1 MGAME
6 PMHYFGR
13 MDSAGFVV
21 DRLPRAALYAA
32 IDLGTHNCRMLVAR
46 PDRTQVFRVI
56 RSFSR
61 AVRLGEGLAASGTL
75 AEAAIE
81 RAIGALKTCADSL
94 QKAKPRRIRSIA
106 TEPCRRAGNAAAF
119 VHRVASETGL
129 ALESVTAADEA
140 GLTLAGCRP
149 LLDPRFPRV
158 LLFDIGGGS
167 TEVSWIEQRR
177 GMPARMLGFRSLPYG
192 VVSFA
197 EEYGGDRM
205 SQHGYRAIVAS
216 VDALLAPLEAQHG
229 ISREIA
235 AGRVQMIG
243 TSGTVTTLGAA
254 YLQLKRYERTRVDGL
269 VIGFDDIAAISAALS
284 VTDWAARA
292 ANPCIGPDRA
302 DLVVAGCA
310 ILEAVCR
317 RWPVGR
323 LRIADRGIREGLL
336 MEMMAADRAVPTQ
349 TP

>member
-1 MGAME
+1 MQ
-6 PMHYFGR
+6 H
-13 MDSAGFVV
+13 
-21 DRLPRAALYAA
+21 LPRMRAAEGFASGHRRRPEVYAA

-46 PDRTQVFRVI
+46 PDRSQVFRVI

-75 AEAAIE
+75 GEAAIE
-81 RAIGALKTCADSL
+81 RAISALKTCADSL
-94 QKAKPRRIRSIA
+94 QRSNPRRIRSIA

-119 VHRVASETGL
+119 VRRVATETGL

-177 GMPARMLGFRSLPYG
+177 GMLPRMVGFRSLPYG

-197 EEYGGDRM
+197 ERYGGDRM
-205 SQHGYRAIVAS
+205 SRHAYAAIVAS
-216 VDALLAPLEAQHG
+216 VEALLAPLESQYG
-229 ISREIA
+229 ISREVA

-269 VIGFDDIAAISAALS
+269 EISFDDIASVSAALS
-284 VTDWAARA
+284 ATDWAARA

-336 MEMMAADRAVPTQ
+336 MEMMAADRAVSMQ
-349 TP
+349 TS

>member
-1 MGAME
+1 MQHLGQ
-6 PMHYFGR
+6 
-13 MDSAGFVV
+13 V
-21 DRLPRAALYAA
+21 RAAESFAARQRRRAGVYAA
-32 IDLGTHNCRMLVAR
+32 IDLGTHNCRMLVAK
-46 PDRTQVFRVI
+46 PDPAQGFRVL
-56 RSFSR
+56 RAFSR

-81 RAIGALKTCADSL
+81 RAIAALKTCAESL
-94 QKAKPRRIRSIA
+94 KHAETRRIRSIA

-119 VHRVASETGL
+119 VRRVVIETGL
-129 ALESVTAADEA
+129 VLESVSPADEA

-149 LLDPRFPRV
+149 LLDPRFPRL

-167 TEVSWIEQRR
+167 TEVSWVEQRA
-177 GMPARMLGFRSLPYG
+177 GMPPRMLGLRSLPFG
-192 VVSFA
+192 VVSMA
-197 EEYGGDRM
+197 ERYGGDRM
-205 SQHGYRAIVAS
+205 SRQAYGAIMAS
-216 VDALLAPLEAQHG
+216 VDALLAPLDARHEIA
-229 ISREIA
+229 REVA

-254 YLQLKRYERTRVDGL
+254 YLRLRRYERMRVDGL
-269 VIGFDDIAAISAALS
+269 ELGFGDIAAVTAALAK
-284 VTDWAARA
+284 TDWATRA

-310 ILEAVCR
+310 ILEAICR

-336 MEMMAADRAVPTQ
+336 MEMMADDGAASRPAR
-349 TP
+349 

>member
-1 MGAME
+1 MQHLGQM
-6 PMHYFGR
+6 R
-13 MDSAGFVV
+13 SAERWASGQ
-21 DRLPRAALYAA
+21 RRRAAVYAA
-32 IDLGTHNCRMLVAR
+32 IDLGTHNCRMLVAK
-46 PDRTQVFRVI
+46 PDKTQGFRVVG
-56 RSFSR
+56 SFSR

-81 RAIGALKTCADSL
+81 RAIRALKTCADSL
-94 QKAKPRRIRSIA
+94 KKAEARRVRSIA

-119 VHRVASETGL
+119 LRRVASETGL
-129 ALESVTAADEA
+129 MLESVSPADEA

-167 TEVSWIEQRR
+167 TEVSWVEQRP
-177 GMPARMLGFRSLPYG
+177 GTAPRMLGLRSLPFG
-192 VVSFA
+192 VVSMA
-197 EEYGGDRM
+197 ERYGGDRM
-205 SQHGYRAIVAS
+205 SEHAYRAIVAS
-216 VDALLAPLEAQHG
+216 VDALLAPLDARHG
-229 ISREIA
+229 IGREVA

-254 YLQLKRYERTRVDGL
+254 YLRLKRYERPRVDGL
-269 VIGFDDIAAISAALS
+269 ELGFGDIAAVTAALAA
-284 VTDWAARA
+284 TDWAARA

-310 ILEAVCR
+310 ILEAICR
-317 RWPVGR
+317 RWPVGQ

-336 MEMMAADRAVPTQ
+336 MEMMTADGAASLSQR
-349 TP
+349 

>member
-1 MGAME
+1 
-6 PMHYFGR
+6 
-13 MDSAGFVV
+13 MDSIGFFASRRV
-21 DRLPRAALYAA
+21 AIYAA

-46 PDRTQVFRVI
+46 PDRAQFFRVI

-61 AVRLGEGLAASGTL
+61 AVRLGEGLAAKGIL
-75 AEAAIE
+75 GEAAIG
-81 RAIGALKTCADSL
+81 RAIDALKTCVDSL
-94 QKAKPRRIRSIA
+94 RETKARKSTALRVRSIA
-106 TEPCRRAGNAAAF
+106 TEPCRRAANASAF
-119 VHRVASETGL
+119 IHRVAKETGL
-129 ALESVTAADEA
+129 VLERVSAAEEA
-140 GLTLAGCRP
+140 KLTLVGCHS
-149 LLDPRFPRV
+149 LLDPRFPRA

-177 GMPARMLGFRSLPYG
+177 GLPPRTLGFCSLPYG

-197 EEYGGDRM
+197 ERYGGDRM
-205 SQHGYRAIVAS
+205 SRHAYREIVES
-216 VDALLAPLEAQHG
+216 IEALLAPLEAQYE
-229 ISREIA
+229 INREVA

-254 YLQLKRYERTRVDGL
+254 YCQLERYERTRVDGL
-269 VIGFDDIAAISAALS
+269 DLDFDAIAAVSAALS
-284 VTDWAARA
+284 GTDWATRA

-302 DLVVAGCA
+302 DLVVSGCA

-336 MEMMAADRAVPTQ
+336 MEMMIADRAIPQ
-349 TP
+349 QEP

>member
-1 MGAME
+1 
-6 PMHYFGR
+6 
-13 MDSAGFVV
+13 MDSAGSLAN
-21 DRLPRAALYAA
+21 RRAAIYAA

-46 PDRTQVFRVI
+46 PDRARFFRVI

-61 AVRLGEGLAASGTL
+61 AVRLGEGLAAKGIL
-75 AEAAIE
+75 GEAAIG
-81 RAIGALKTCADSL
+81 RAVDALKVCVESL
-94 QKAKPRRIRSIA
+94 RETKAQKSAALRVRSIA
-106 TEPCRRAGNAAAF
+106 TEPCRRAANASAF
-119 VHRVASETGL
+119 IRRVAKETGL
-129 ALESVTAADEA
+129 ALESVSAAEEA
-140 GLTLAGCRP
+140 ELTLAGCRS

-177 GMPARMLGFRSLPYG
+177 GLPARMLGFCSLPYG

-197 EEYGGDRM
+197 ERYGGDRM
-205 SQHGYRAIVAS
+205 SRRAYCEIVAS

-229 ISREIA
+229 ISGEVA

-254 YLQLKRYERTRVDGL
+254 YCQLERYERTRVDGL
-269 VIGFDDIAAISAALS
+269 ELGFDDIAAVSAALS
-284 VTDWAARA
+284 STDWAARA

-302 DLVVAGCA
+302 DLVVSGCA

-323 LRIADRGIREGLL
+323 LRIADRGLREGLL
-336 MEMMAADRAVPTQ
+336 MEMMIADRAVPQ
-349 TP
+349 QGS

>member
-1 MGAME
+1 MQYLA
-6 PMHYFGR
+6 R
-13 MDSAGFVV
+13 TRLAAGCAPGH
-21 DRLPRAALYAA
+21 RRRAAVYAA

-46 PDRTQVFRVI
+46 PDRTQIFRVI

-75 AEAAIE
+75 GEAAIE

-94 QKAKPRRIRSIA
+94 HVAKPRRIRSIA

-119 VHRVASETGL
+119 VRRVATETGL

-149 LLDPRFPRV
+149 LLNPRFPRV

-167 TEVSWIEQRR
+167 TEVSWVEQRR
-177 GMPARMLGFRSLPYG
+177 RMPARMLGFRSLPYG

-197 EEYGGDRM
+197 ERYGGDRM
-205 SQHGYRAIVAS
+205 SRHAYDAIVAS
-216 VDALLAPLEAQHG
+216 VDALLAPLEARYG

-269 VIGFDDIAAISAALS
+269 EIGFDDLAAVSS
-284 VTDWAARA
+284 VLAKTDWAARA

-310 ILEAVCR
+310 VLEAICR

-323 LRIADRGIREGLL
+323 LCIADRGIREGLL
-336 MEMMAADRAVPTQ
+336 MEMMAADRAILKQ

>member
-1 MGAME
+1 MQ
-6 PMHYFGR
+6 HFGR
-13 MDSAGFVV
+13 VRSADSFVV
-21 DRLPRAALYAA
+21 RPRQRAAVYAA
-32 IDLGTHNCRMLVAR
+32 IDLGTHNCRMLVAK
-46 PDRTQVFRVI
+46 PDKTQIFRVI

-81 RAIGALKTCADSL
+81 RAIAALKTCVDSL
-94 QKAKPRRIRSIA
+94 QKANPRRIRSIA

-119 VHRVASETGL
+119 VRRVATETGL
-129 ALESVTAADEA
+129 KLESVTAADEA
-140 GLTLAGCRP
+140 GLTLSGCRP
-149 LLDPRFPRV
+149 LLDPRVPRV

-167 TEVSWIEQRR
+167 TEVSWIEQRQ
-177 GMPARMLGFRSLPYG
+177 GMRPRMLGFRSLPYG

-197 EEYGGDRM
+197 ERYGGDRM
-205 SQHGYRAIVAS
+205 SQHAYGAIVAS

-229 ISREIA
+229 ISREVA

-269 VIGFDDIAAISAALS
+269 EIGFDDIAAVIAALAA
-284 VTDWAARA
+284 TDWAARA

-336 MEMMAADRAVPTQ
+336 MEMMTADCAVPTQ